1 MGIFH
6 TIKRAWCADL
16 CGRRIMLTRWHQ
28 THGQVCL
35 GCYIKAMEQIERD
48 EEQRS
53 WKRYTPEERAR
64 I

>member
-1 MGIFH
+1 VTFR
-6 TIKRAWCADL
+6 TIKRAWCADN
-16 CGRRIMLTRWHQ
+16 CGRRIMLTRWHL

-35 GCYIKAMEQIERD
+35 GCYIKGMERAERD

-53 WKRYTPEERAR
+53 LRRYTDEERAR